1 MTRTVRIGL
10 LALLL
15 ALAMVGNAA
24 AQTGLTY
31 FISDVDSTTFPTVHF
46 KLRAVDLANKA
57 VSGLNSSTLT
67 VFENG
72 EQVSGLEVTPHGDG
86 PITYIFVLDQGTFA
100 NYVNFQHNN
109 MRQVIT
115 SLVSGGYFVDGRDTV
130 MVLGRYYENSD
141 QTVTWLPA
149 TQTATDLTTWVASFG
164 FDRGKGRT
172 KGHLG
177 IEDAIRNLGE
187 LVPVPGSRT
196 TAIIYITRYIEDPTG
211 SATVAAAQ
219 NTAASARTNYTS
231 IYVLQTD
238 ANGVNKDAL
247 QVLADGSNGQY
258 AVMTRSTFPSVVSSM
273 YQAIAAQ
280 RTYYEVSYRSPVGA
294 PGPREITLNTPERP
308 GSGVIGNYEVALQP
322 AAVTITEPVPQS
334 TILREARYSPDGT
347 TLTYD
352 ANSVRVVAEL
362 SWPDG
367 FPRNISTA
375 QLLVN
380 GNVEGNA
387 QVEPDQTRFTFD
399 WDFSDIIT
407 PGTNAVTLEVRMADE
422 VGMLAEAEQSVNI
435 EVIIPPTPEP
445 AGPAITPSRVAL
457 AIPVLC
463 ILGAVAAVVLGGGFY
478 LLRSRTGA
486 PRAAAPSEAPQAG
499 ATMMASDVVMAA
511 PLATLTVLEGPK
523 GMVDEVLKVY
533 GNTTLGR
540 NPAQVSLAFYA
551 DEESSV
557 SRLHA
562 AIDPDPSGDF
572 NLTDRNS
579 SAGTRLNGRQI
590 QAGVPVTLEDGDEI
604 VLGDLARR
612 GVKLRFNLAT
622 GESVGP
628 YSGSADDRTHL
639 VGDRGLP
646 DWGDP
651 PLD

>member
-1 MTRTVRIGL
+1 MTRSVRI
-10 LALLL
+10 ALLVAVL
-15 ALAMVGNAA
+15 ALAVVGNAA

-31 FISDVDSTTFPTVHF
+31 FIADVDASSFPTVHF
-46 KLRAVDLANKA
+46 NLRAVDLANKA
-57 VSGLNSSTLT
+57 VSGLNSSNLT

-72 EQVSGLEVTPHGDG
+72 QQVSGLEVTPHGDG

-130 MVLGRYYENSD
+130 MVLGRYFENSD

-177 IEDAIRNLGE
+177 IEDAIRRLSE
-187 LVPVPGSRT
+187 LVPVAGSRT

-211 SATVAAAQ
+211 SGAVAAAQ
-219 NTAASARTNYTS
+219 NTAAAARTNFTS

-238 ANGVNKDAL
+238 PNGTNRDPL

-258 AVMTRSTFPSVVSSM
+258 AVMTRSNFPSVVASM
-273 YQAIAAQ
+273 YQTIAAQ
-280 RTYYEVSYRSPVGA
+280 RTYYEVSYRSPVGDT
-294 PGPREITLNTPERP
+294 GPREITLNTPERP

-322 AAVTITEPVPQS
+322 AAVTISEPVAQS
-334 TILREARYSPDGT
+334 TILREARYTPDGT
-347 TLTYD
+347 SLTYD
-352 ANSVRVVAEL
+352 TSSVRVVAEI

-367 FPRNISTA
+367 FTRNISSA
-375 QLLVN
+375 QLFVN
-380 GNVEGNA
+380 GNVEDEVQA
-387 QVEPDQTRFTFD
+387 EPDQTRFTFD

-407 PGTNAVTLEVRMADE
+407 PGVNPVTLEVRMADE
-422 VGMLAEAEQSVNI
+422 VGLLAQAEQSLSI
-435 EVIIPPTPEP
+435 EVLIPPTPTP
-445 AGPAITPSRVAL
+445 PGPAITPGRVVAAVPL
-457 AIPVLC
+457 LC
-463 ILGAVAAVVLGGGFY
+463 ILGAVATVVVGGGFY
-478 LLRSRTGA
+478 LLRSRAGA
-486 PRAAAPSEAPQAG
+486 PRAAAPSEVAG
-499 ATMMASDVVMAA
+499 PAMTMMASDMAMAA

-523 GMVDEVLKVY
+523 GLVDEVLKVY
-533 GNTTLGR
+533 GSTTLGR
-540 NPAQVSLAFYA
+540 NPAQATIAFYA
-551 DEESSV
+551 EEESSV

-562 AIDPDPSGDF
+562 AIEQDPSGDF
-572 NLTDRNS
+572 NLIDRNS

-590 QAGVPVTLEDGDEI
+590 QAGVPVALEDGDEI

-622 GESVGP
+622 GESMGP

>member
-1 MTRTVRIGL
+1 MTRTVRIVLLAAL
-10 LALLL
+10 LALVV
-15 ALAMVGNAA
+15 VGQAA

-31 FISDVDSTTFPTVHF
+31 FITNVDATGFPTVRF
-46 KLRAVDLANKA
+46 NLRAVDLANKA
-57 VSGLNSSTLT
+57 VAGLNTSTVT

-72 EQVSGLEVTPHGDG
+72 EQVSGLEITPHADG

-100 NYVNFQHNN
+100 NYVNFGHNN
-109 MRQVIT
+109 LRQVIT

-130 MVLGRYYENSD
+130 MVMGRYYENSD

-164 FDRGKGRT
+164 FDRGRGRT

-177 IEDAIRNLGE
+177 IEDAIRQLNL
-187 LVPVPGSRT
+187 LTPVPGSRT
-196 TAIIYITRYIEDPTG
+196 TAIIYITRYIEDPSG
-211 SATVAAAQ
+211 SAQVAAAQ
-219 NTAASARTNYTS
+219 NTAAAARTNYTS

-258 AVMTRSTFPSVVSSM
+258 AVMTRSNFQGVVTSM

-294 PGPREITLNTPERP
+294 AGPREITINTPERP
-308 GSGVIGNYEVALQP
+308 STGVIGNYEVALQP
-322 AAVTITEPVPQS
+322 AVVSITEPVALS
-334 TILREARYSPDGT
+334 TILREARYGPDGT

-352 ANSVRVVAEL
+352 TNTVRVVAEIN
-362 SWPDG
+362 WPDG
-367 FPRNISTA
+367 FARDIASA

-380 GNVEGNA
+380 GNLEDSA
-387 QVEPDQTRFTFD
+387 QLEPGQTRFTFD
-399 WDFSDIIT
+399 WDFSDINTAGI
-407 PGTNAVTLEVRMADE
+407 NAVTLEVRMADE
-422 VGMLAEAEQSVNI
+422 VGMLAQAEQNVNI
-435 EVIIPPTPEP
+435 EVIIPPTPTP
-445 AGPAITPSRVAL
+445 PGPAITPGRVAL
-457 AIPVLC
+457 AVPVLC
-463 ILGAVAAVVLGGGFY
+463 ILGVVGALVVGGGIY

-486 PRAAAPSEAPQAG
+486 PRAAAPSEVPQPG
-499 ATMMASDVVMAA
+499 ATMLASDMAMVT

-523 GMVDEVLKVY
+523 GLVDEVLKVY
-533 GNTTLGR
+533 GSTTLGR
-540 NPAQVSLAFYA
+540 NPAQVTMAFYA
-551 DEESSV
+551 EEDSSV

-562 AIDPDPSGDF
+562 AIEVDQAGDF
-572 NLTDRNS
+572 NLIDRNS

-590 QAGVPVTLEDGDEI
+590 QAGVPVALEDGDEI

-612 GVKLRFNLAT
+612 GVKLRFNLAS
-622 GESVGP
+622 GEGPAP

>member
-1 MTRTVRIGL
+1 MMKTARLAVLLVLIATVG
-10 LALLL
+10 
-15 ALAMVGNAA
+15 VVHAA

-31 FISDVDSTTFPTVHF
+31 FITDVDSTSFPTVRF
-46 KLRAVDLANKA
+46 QLRAVDLANKA

-100 NYVNFQHNN
+100 NYLNFQHNN

-115 SLVSGGYFVDGRDTV
+115 SLVSGGYFVDGRDSV

-149 TQTATDLTTWVASFG
+149 TSTATDLTTWVASFG
-164 FDRGKGRT
+164 FDRGRGRT

-177 IEDAIRNLGE
+177 IEDGIRRLSE

-196 TAIIYITRYIEDPTG
+196 TAIIFITRYIEDPTG

-219 NTAASARTNYTS
+219 NTAAAARTNYTS

-238 ANGVNKDAL
+238 PNGANRDAL

-258 AVMTRSTFPSVVSSM
+258 AVMTRTNFQSVVASM

-280 RTYYEVSYRSPVGA
+280 RTYYEVSYRSPVGDS
-294 PGPREITLNTPERP
+294 GPREITINTPERP
-308 GSGVIGNYEVALQP
+308 GAGVIGNYEITLQP
-322 AAVTITEPVPQS
+322 ATVTISEPVPQS
-334 TILREARYSPDGT
+334 TIRREARYGPDGT
-347 TLTYD
+347 TLAYD
-352 ANSVRVVAEL
+352 TNSVRVVAEV

-367 FPRNISTA
+367 FPRDVSSA
-375 QLLVN
+375 QLFVH
-380 GNVEGNA
+380 GNVEA
-387 QVEPDQTRFTFD
+387 SADIEPEQSRFTFD
-399 WDFSDIIT
+399 WDFSDITTQGI
-407 PGTNAVTLEVRMADE
+407 NSVDLEVRLEDE
-422 VGMLAEAEQSVNI
+422 LGMLAQGQQSVNI

-445 AGPAITPSRVAL
+445 EGSVITPARLAL
-457 AIPVLC
+457 GIPLLC

-478 LLRSRTGA
+478 LLRSRAGA
-486 PRAAAPSEAPQAG
+486 PRAAAPSEAPQPAS
-499 ATMMASDVVMAA
+499 TMMASDVAMAA
-511 PLATLTVLEGPK
+511 PLATLTILEGPK
-523 GMVDEVLKVY
+523 GLVDEVLKLY
-533 GNTTLGR
+533 GATSLGR
-540 NPAQVSLAFYA
+540 NPAQVDLAFYA
-551 DEESSV
+551 EEESSV
-557 SRLHA
+557 SRVHA
-562 AIDPDPSGDF
+562 AIEPDASGDF
-572 NLTDRNS
+572 NLIDRNS

-590 QAGVPVTLEDGDEI
+590 QPGVPVALEDGDEI

-612 GVKLRFNLAT
+612 GVKLRFNLSS
-622 GESVGP
+622 GEGPAP

>member
-1 MTRTVRIGL
+1 MTRSVRI
-10 LALLL
+10 ALLVAVL
-15 ALAMVGNAA
+15 ALAVVGNAA

-31 FISDVDSTTFPTVHF
+31 FIADVDASSFPTVHF
-46 KLRAVDLANKA
+46 NLRAVDLANKA
-57 VSGLNSSTLT
+57 VSGLNSSNLT

-72 EQVSGLEVTPHGDG
+72 QQVSGLEVTPHGDG

-130 MVLGRYYENSD
+130 MVLGRYFENSD

-177 IEDAIRNLGE
+177 IEDAIRRLSE
-187 LVPVPGSRT
+187 LVPVAGSRT

-211 SATVAAAQ
+211 SGAVAAAQ
-219 NTAASARTNYTS
+219 NTAAAARTNFTS

-238 ANGVNKDAL
+238 PNGTNRDPL

-258 AVMTRSTFPSVVSSM
+258 AVMTRSNFPSVVASM
-273 YQAIAAQ
+273 YQTIAAQ
-280 RTYYEVSYRSPVGA
+280 RTYYEVSYRSPVGDT
-294 PGPREITLNTPERP
+294 GPREITLNTPERP

-322 AAVTITEPVPQS
+322 AAVTISEPVAQS
-334 TILREARYSPDGT
+334 TILREARYTPDGT
-347 TLTYD
+347 SLTYD
-352 ANSVRVVAEL
+352 TSSVRVVAEI

-367 FPRNISTA
+367 FTRNISSA
-375 QLLVN
+375 QLFVN
-380 GNVEGNA
+380 GNVEDEVQA
-387 QVEPDQTRFTFD
+387 EPDQTRFTFD

-407 PGTNAVTLEVRMADE
+407 PGVNPVTLEVRMADE
-422 VGMLAEAEQSVNI
+422 VGLLAQAEQSLNI
-435 EVIIPPTPEP
+435 EVLIPPTPTP
-445 AGPAITPSRVAL
+445 PGPAITPGRVVAAVPL
-457 AIPVLC
+457 LC
-463 ILGAVAAVVLGGGFY
+463 ILGAVATVVVGGGFY
-478 LLRSRTGA
+478 LLRSRAGA
-486 PRAAAPSEAPQAG
+486 PRAAAPSEVAG
-499 ATMMASDVVMAA
+499 PAMTMMASDMAMAA

-523 GMVDEVLKVY
+523 GLVDEVLKVY
-533 GNTTLGR
+533 GSTTLGR
-540 NPAQVSLAFYA
+540 NPAQATIAFYA
-551 DEESSV
+551 EEESSV

-562 AIDPDPSGDF
+562 AIEQDPSGDF
-572 NLTDRNS
+572 NLIDRNS

-590 QAGVPVTLEDGDEI
+590 QAGVPVALEDGDEI

-622 GESVGP
+622 GESMGP